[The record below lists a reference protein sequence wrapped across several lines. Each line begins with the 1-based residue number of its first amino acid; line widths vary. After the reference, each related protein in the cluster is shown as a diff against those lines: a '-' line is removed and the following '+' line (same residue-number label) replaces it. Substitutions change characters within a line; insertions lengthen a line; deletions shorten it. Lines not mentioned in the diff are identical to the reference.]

1 MSQPFSQIST
11 DFLNKLLQDAN
22 NQGLIA
28 CTDVLI
34 VNQNKEIFIQKRSP
48 TRKLYPNCW
57 EVPGG
62 HIENGESILQTLTRE
77 IKEEVSMDLIQIL
90 GFVDYFDWQNND
102 DHKYRN
108 FQFLGKAS
116 GNPSLEKDKTTEFK
130 WIKKG
135 QESIMLENRQPG
147 DDKHYKIIKKSFEM
161 LKIL

>member
-1 MSQPFSQIST
+1 MLQHASQIST
-11 DFLNKLLQDAN
+11 DFLNKLLRDAN

-48 TRKLYPNCW
+48 TRKLYPNCC

-62 HIENGESILQTLTRE
+62 HVENGESILKTLTRE
-77 IKEEVSMDLIQIL
+77 IKEEISMDLIQIL
-90 GFVDYFDWQNND
+90 DFVDYFDWQNNEG
-102 DHKYRN
+102 HKYRN

-116 GNPSLEKDKTTEFK
+116 GTPSLEKDKTTEFK

-147 DDKHYKIIKKSFEM
+147 DDKHCKIMKRAFKM
-161 LKIL
+161 LKRL